1 MKKIYPKLVN
11 CSELSNLDCLNQ
23 TTYQIHEIL
32 NLNDDDVW
40 KKHYDSVSE
49 KIQYI
54 SIPKSKL
61 TSRLNTTFALS
72 FNNSYLI
79 YVSNPIS
86 EGVVFPG
93 LSLFDPRYR
102 RMSSNLV
109 NIPDLYLDPMQFLT
123 GTTHYLYLRVRKITK
138 MNRSNRPCNEDP
150 KYNMSVCVAD
160 YVKETVGC
168 TLEWNFYSDDE
179 DDDEYR
185 VCDAL
190 ESIR

>member
-1 MKKIYPKLVN
+1 
-11 CSELSNLDCLNQ
+11 
-23 TTYQIHEIL
+23 
-32 NLNDDDVW
+32 
-40 KKHYDSVSE
+40 
-49 KIQYI
+49 
-54 SIPKSKL
+54 
-61 TSRLNTTFALS
+61 
-72 FNNSYLI
+72 
-79 YVSNPIS
+79 
-86 EGVVFPG
+86 
-93 LSLFDPRYR
+93 
-102 RMSSNLV
+102 MSSNLV